1 MERLDINSAP
11 ERANIEASIH
21 FARYSVATPFVK
33 NKRVLDIACGEG
45 YGSYLLKQAG
55 AEEVVGVDVFT
66 DAVNRATHS
75 FGGPGIEFI
84 AADATTIEGRFPAEH
99 FDVIVSCE
107 TIEHIEDPVAY
118 LHSLKRIAKKDAII
132 IISCPNDYW
141 YFPEEHQSNPYH
153 LRKYRFE
160 EFQELASSVLG
171 DNVNWSIGTAVF
183 GFGST
188 SLDIERDYETVP
200 DSWMKFNSVQG
211 AYLVNGGEKREF
223 NPENCS
229 YYFGIWNASEIT
241 NGAAVFPV
249 NMDVYAR
256 MVQAMDGALL
266 VDERKKA
273 ATLLGDE
280 RLKLEALNQ
289 ALTTLQMEADVLK
302 ADLRKTRLNYQ
313 ATLTENELVKERLHV
328 FNSAQ
333 HALSEVVNGLQAE
346 VAKVTAERDQ
356 MRVGYY
362 RYLRLGG
369 LIPRPVRAL
378 MKKAVKIVRRNPN
391 K

>member
-55 AEEVVGVDVFT
+55 AEEVVGVDVFV
-66 DAVNRATHS
+66 DAVNRATRS
-75 FGGPGIEFI
+75 FGGPGIEFT
-84 AADATTIEGRFPAEH
+84 AADATTIEDKFPSEY

-107 TIEHIEDPVAY
+107 TIEHIEDPTAY
-118 LHSLKRIAKKDAII
+118 LQSLKRVAKKDAII

-141 YFPEEHQSNPYH
+141 YFPEEHQRNPYH

-160 EFQELASSVLG
+160 EFQQLASSVLG

-211 AYLVNGGEKREF
+211 AYLVNGGEKPEF
-223 NPENCS
+223 NTENCS
-229 YYFGIWNASEIT
+229 YYFGIWNAPEIT
-241 NGAAVFPV
+241 NGAAVFPIS
-249 NMDVYAR
+249 MDAYAR
-256 MVQAMDGALL
+256 MVHAMDGTLL
-266 VDERKKA
+266 VDER
-273 ATLLGDE
+273 
-280 RLKLEALNQ
+280 LKV
-289 ALTTLQMEADVLK
+289 TTLHQGLTALQMQADTLK

-333 HALSEVVNGLQAE
+333 HELNTVVHALQAE
-346 VAKVTAERDQ
+346 VARVTAERDQ

-369 LIPRPVRAL
+369 LVPRHARAL
-378 MKKAVKIVRRNPN
+378 IKKVFRIVRGNPN
-391 K
+391 

>member
-33 NKRVLDIACGEG
+33 DKRVLDIACGEG

-55 AEEVVGVDVFT
+55 AGEVVGVDVFA
-66 DAVNRATHS
+66 DAVNRAARS

-84 AADATTIEGRFPAEH
+84 AADATTIEDRFPAEY

-107 TIEHIEDPVAY
+107 TIEHIEDPATY
-118 LHSLKRIAKKDAII
+118 LQSLKRVAKKDAII

-141 YFPEEHQSNPYH
+141 YFPEEHQRNPYH
-153 LRKYRFE
+153 LRKYRLE
-160 EFQELASSVLG
+160 EFQQLAVGVLG

-200 DSWMKFNSVQG
+200 DSWMKFNPAQG
-211 AYLVNGGEKREF
+211 AYLVNGGEKPEF
-223 NPENCS
+223 NAENCS
-229 YYFGIWNASEIT
+229 YYFGIWNAPEIT

-249 NMDVYAR
+249 SMDAYAR
-256 MVQAMDGALL
+256 MVQAIDGTLL
-266 VDERKKA
+266 VDER
-273 ATLLGDE
+273 
-280 RLKLEALNQ
+280 LKLDA
-289 ALTTLQMEADVLK
+289 LQMEADTYK
-302 ADLRKTRLNYQ
+302 SDLRKVRLNYQ
-313 ATLTENELVKERLHV
+313 ATLTENELIKERLHTLQTETV
-328 FNSAQ
+328 TM
-333 HALSEVVNGLQAE
+333 QAE
-346 VAKVTAERDQ
+346 MARMQA
-356 MRVGYY
+356 GYN

-369 LIPRPVRAL
+369 LLPRPVRAL
-378 MKKAVKIVRRNPN
+378 LKRFYGIVRGSLN
-391 K
+391 

>member
-55 AEEVVGVDVFT
+55 AEEVVGVDVFV
-66 DAVNRATHS
+66 DAVNRATRS
-75 FGGPGIEFI
+75 FGGPGIEFT
-84 AADATTIEGRFPAEH
+84 AADATTIEEKFPSEY

-107 TIEHIEDPVAY
+107 TIEHIEDPAAY
-118 LHSLKRIAKKDAII
+118 LQSLKRVAKKDAII

-141 YFPEEHQSNPYH
+141 YFPEEHQRNPYH

-160 EFQELASSVLG
+160 EFQQLASSVLG

-211 AYLVNGGEKREF
+211 AYLVNGGEKPEF
-223 NPENCS
+223 NTDNCS
-229 YYFGIWNASEIT
+229 YYFGIWNAPEIT
-241 NGAAVFPV
+241 NGAAVFPIS
-249 NMDVYAR
+249 MDAYAR
-256 MVQAMDGALL
+256 MVHAMDGTLL
-266 VDERKKA
+266 VDER
-273 ATLLGDE
+273 
-280 RLKLEALNQ
+280 LKVDTLNQ
-289 ALTTLQMEADVLK
+289 GLTAIQMEVDTLK

-328 FNSAQ
+328 FNSTQ
-333 HALSEVVNGLQAE
+333 HALQAE
-346 VAKVTAERDQ
+346 VARVTAECDQ

-362 RYLRLGG
+362 RYIRLGG
-369 LIPRPVRAL
+369 LVPRHARTL
-378 MKKAVKIVRRNPN
+378 IKKVFRIVRRNPN
-391 K
+391 

>member
-55 AEEVVGVDVFT
+55 AEEVVGVDVFV
-66 DAVNRATHS
+66 DAVNRATRS
-75 FGGPGIEFI
+75 FGGPGIEFT
-84 AADATTIEGRFPAEH
+84 AADATTIEDKFPPEY

-107 TIEHIEDPVAY
+107 TIEHIEDPAAY
-118 LHSLKRIAKKDAII
+118 LQSLKRVAKKDAII

-141 YFPEEHQSNPYH
+141 YFPEEHQRNPYH

-160 EFQELASSVLG
+160 EFQQLASSVLG

-188 SLDIERDYETVP
+188 SLDIEQDYETVP

-211 AYLVNGGEKREF
+211 AYLVNGGEKPEF
-223 NPENCS
+223 NTDNCS
-229 YYFGIWNASEIT
+229 YYFGIWNAPKIT
-241 NGAAVFPV
+241 NGAAVFPIS
-249 NMDVYAR
+249 MDAYAR
-256 MVQAMDGALL
+256 MVHAMDGTLL
-266 VDERKKA
+266 V
-273 ATLLGDE
+273 GE
-280 RLKLEALNQ
+280 RLKMDTLHQ
-289 ALTTLQMEADVLK
+289 GLTTLQMEADTLK

-313 ATLTENELVKERLHV
+313 ATLTENELVKERLQV
-328 FNSAQ
+328 FNSTQHELNAVV
-333 HALSEVVNGLQAE
+333 HALQTE

-356 MRVGYY
+356 MRIGYY

-369 LIPRPVRAL
+369 LVPRHARTL
-378 MKKAVKIVRRNPN
+378 IKKVFKIVRRNPN
-391 K
+391 